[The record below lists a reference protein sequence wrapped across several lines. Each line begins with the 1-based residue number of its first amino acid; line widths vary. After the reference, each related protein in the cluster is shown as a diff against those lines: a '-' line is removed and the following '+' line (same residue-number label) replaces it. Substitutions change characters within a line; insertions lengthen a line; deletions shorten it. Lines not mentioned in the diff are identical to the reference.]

1 MDFLPHTSYL
11 GITIVLI
18 LTGSG
23 LPIPEEVP
31 VIAAGILAARETL
44 NPLLAFLCCVFGA
57 IAGDC
62 IMYTIGYYFGRG
74 VLREHPWFARF
85 VTPER
90 EETIEEQFR
99 QHGLKVFF
107 VARFLVALRSPV
119 YLTAGILRLS
129 FARFFA
135 IDLICASVVVGTF
148 FWLTYFV
155 GQQIAKGVGDALVV
169 LSVIAVIVLACVGCY
184 LWRRYRGKLAKL
196 MRSTREQPSANSD
209 HAQSPNSKVAEKEKE
224 VV

>member
-1 MDFLPHTSYL
+1 MDFSTHGYL

-31 VIAAGILAARETL
+31 IIAAGILAANETL
-44 NPLLAFLCCVFGA
+44 DPLLAFLCCVFGA

-62 IMYTIGYYFGRG
+62 IMYAIGYYFGRG
-74 VLREHPWFARF
+74 VLKDHPWFARF

-90 EETIEEQFR
+90 EEQIEERFR
-99 QHGLKVFF
+99 QHGLKVFL

-135 IDLICASVVVGTF
+135 IDLICASAVVGTF
-148 FWLTYFV
+148 YWLTYFV
-155 GQQIAKGVGDALVV
+155 GYQIAKGVGNALIVV
-169 LSVIAVIVLACVGCY
+169 SVVAVIVVAGVLFY
-184 LWRRYRGKLAKL
+184 LWRRHCRKLAGLKAA
-196 MRSTREQPSANSD
+196 TPAHTSANAD
-209 HAQSPNSKVAEKEKE
+209 QAESPAD
-224 VV
+224 